1 MELFHMPDI
10 DKSQPSVIKKLVK
23 VKKVKLTTKVKPPQ
37 KANDLTKSAIELL
50 TLRGFIVWRN
60 NNGAV
65 YDSKIQRFRKNP
77 QTKLGV
83 PDIVGY
89 EKKTGRAIYVEIKV
103 GADKLSDEQRQ
114 FLLEAIANGCIAF
127 ECKHIDD
134 VIRRLKMIEEIKNL
148 NFNP

>member
-1 MELFHMPDI
+1 MELFHLPSI
-10 DKSQPSVIKKLVK
+10 DKPQPSVIKKLVK
-23 VKKVKLTTKVKPPQ
+23 VKKAKLTTKVKAPQ

-50 TLRGFIVWRN
+50 TLHGFIVWRN

-83 PDIVGY
+83 PDIIGFQ
-89 EKKTGRAIYVEIKV
+89 KKTGRAIYVEVKA

-127 ECKHIDD
+127 ECKCIDD
-134 VIRRLKMIEEIKNL
+134 VIRRLELVKTIK
-148 NFNP
+148 